1 MQLNLNTAIRQSN
14 PNFKADFASDK
25 KTRKILEEMIEKDPV
40 TITALKI
47 ALKDSKNPSKIKC
60 FVYEPKEEY
69 IPKLYGIKNPSVED
83 FRLATS
89 DLKELLKYVCY
100 NVKNGLGFDIKSVSH
115 ENYISKAKE
124 VLKFNNSHLKNKL
137 IEMAK
142 NYVLK

>member
-14 PNFKADFASDK
+14 PNFKADFACDK
-25 KTRKILEEMIEKDPV
+25 KTRNILEEMIEKDPV

-47 ALKDSKNPSKIKC
+47 ALNNSKDPSKIKC
-60 FVYEPKEEY
+60 FVYEQKEEY

-142 NYVLK
+142 NYVMK